1 MAPRKRNCSAAQL
14 VPACKVPVSYT
25 HLGQMGFVSSVAD
38 GYTVAVMVIAKVIC
52 GGLGV
57 LLAYKLYGRF
67 SGRGEL
73 SEAAEI

>member
-1 MAPRKRNCSAAQL
+1 MDDKGKLMNGAFS
-14 VPACKVPVSYT
+14 VSGAYFMG
-25 HLGQMGFVSSVAD
+25 GQMGFVSSVAD